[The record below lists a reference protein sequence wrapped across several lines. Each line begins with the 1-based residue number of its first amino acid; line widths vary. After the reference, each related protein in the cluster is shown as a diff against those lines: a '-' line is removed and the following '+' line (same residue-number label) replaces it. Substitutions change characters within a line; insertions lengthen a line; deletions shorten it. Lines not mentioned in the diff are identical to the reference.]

1 MEEDDGSI
9 WSAIKVIVERYSLN
23 GTVKLVAAIGVFI
36 IMPEEGFQKYYLN
49 FPLPFLLF
57 FFFMWAW
64 VNIIFDIISKKLEE
78 A

>member
-1 MEEDDGSI
+1 MKEDDGSF
-9 WSAIKVIVERYSLN
+9 WGAIKAIVERYSPN
-23 GTVKLVAAIGVFI
+23 GAVKVVAAIGVFI
-36 IMPEEGFQKYYLN
+36 IMPMEGFQKYYFN

-64 VNIIFDIISKKLEE
+64 VNIIFDKISKKFEE